1 MKISGRN
8 QLKAV
13 VKEVVTGEVMA
24 KVVLD
29 YKGERIVSVVTV
41 DSIEELNI
49 KPGDDIIA
57 LIKSTSVM
65 LAKE

>member
-8 QLKAV
+8 QLKAT
-13 VKEVVTGEVMA
+13 VKEVKKDGIMA

-29 YKGERIVSVVTV
+29 YKGERIVSVITT
-41 DSIEELNI
+41 DSVEELNI
-49 KPGDDIIA
+49 KPGDEVLA

>member
-13 VKEVVTGEVMA
+13 VREVVKGEVMA

>member
-13 VKEVVTGEVMA
+13 VKEVIKGEVMA

-49 KPGDDIIA
+49 KPGDNIIA

>member
-8 QLKAV
+8 QLKAT
-13 VKEVVTGEVMA
+13 VKEVKQDGIMA

-29 YKGERIVSVVTV
+29 YKGDRIVSIITV
-41 DSIEELNI
+41 DSVEELNI
-49 KPGDDIIA
+49 RPGDEVIA

-65 LAKE
+65 LVKE

>member
-8 QLKAV
+8 QLKAT
-13 VKEVVTGEVMA
+13 VKEVIKGDVMA

-29 YKGERIVSVVTV
+29 CKGERLVSVVTV
-41 DSIEELNI
+41 DSINELNI
-49 KPGDDIIA
+49 KPGDSIIA

>member
-8 QLKAV
+8 QLKAI
-13 VKEVVTGEVMA
+13 VKEVKQDGIMA
-24 KVVLD
+24 KVILD
-29 YKGERIVSVVTV
+29 YKGERIVSVITGDSV
-41 DSIEELNI
+41 DELDI
-49 KPGDDIIA
+49 KPGDNVIA

>member
-8 QLKAV
+8 QLKAK
-13 VKEVVTGEVMA
+13 VKEIARDGVMA

-29 YKGERIVSVVTV
+29 YKGERMVSVVTV
-41 DSIEELNI
+41 DSIDELDI
-49 KPGDDIIA
+49 KPGDEIIA

>member
-1 MKISGRN
+1 MKLSGRN
-8 QLKAV
+8 QLKAT
-13 VKEVVTGEVMA
+13 VKEVTKDEIMA

-29 YKGERIVSVVTV
+29 YKGERIVSIVTA
-41 DSIEELNI
+41 DSVKELDI
-49 KPGDDIIA
+49 KPGDEIIA

>member
-13 VKEVVTGEVMA
+13 VREVVKGEVMA

-49 KPGDDIIA
+49 KPGDNIIA

>member
-1 MKISGRN
+1 MQLSGRN
-8 QLKAV
+8 QLKAI
-13 VKEVVTGEVMA
+13 VKEVKKDGIMA

-29 YKGERIVSVVTV
+29 YKGDRIVSVITA
-41 DSIEELNI
+41 DSVEELGI
-49 KPGDDIIA
+49 QPGDQVLA

>member
-1 MKISGRN
+1 MKLSGRN
-8 QLKAV
+8 QLKAI
-13 VKEVVTGEVMA
+13 VKEVKNDGLMA

-29 YKGERIVSVVTV
+29 YKGERIVSVITADSV
-41 DSIEELNI
+41 DELNI
-49 KPGDDIIA
+49 KPGDNIIA

>member
-13 VKEVVTGEVMA
+13 VKEVVKGEVMA

-49 KPGDDIIA
+49 KSGDDIIA

>member
-8 QLKAV
+8 QLKAI
-13 VKEVVTGEVMA
+13 VKEVKTDGIMA

-29 YKGERIVSVVTV
+29 YKGDRIVSIVTA
-41 DSIEELNI
+41 DSVAELGI
-49 KPGDDIIA
+49 KPGDEIIA

>member
-8 QLKAV
+8 QLKATI
-13 VKEVVTGEVMA
+13 KEIAQDGIMA

-29 YKGERIVSVVTV
+29 YKGERLVSVVTA
-41 DSIEELNI
+41 DSVADLGL
-49 KPGDDIIA
+49 KAGDDVTA

-65 LAKE
+65 LMK

>member
-13 VKEVVTGEVMA
+13 VKEVVKGEVMA

-49 KPGDDIIA
+49 KPGDNIIA